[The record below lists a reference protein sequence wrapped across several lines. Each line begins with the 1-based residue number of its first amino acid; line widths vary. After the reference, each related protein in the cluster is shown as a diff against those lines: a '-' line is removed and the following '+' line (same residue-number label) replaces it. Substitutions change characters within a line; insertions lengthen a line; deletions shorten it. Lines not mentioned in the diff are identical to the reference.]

1 MAVSCKRCPNG
12 SFVSFDK
19 APGTQAQD
27 CKSCPQGKK
36 KDAVVA
42 VIIMLLLYHDDFN
55 TDKVCNS
62 ANPTQVGFV
71 HIYEPCIL
79 VTFNAFYVTSHWES
93 QLGTYFQNRFL
104 RSKH

>member
-1 MAVSCKRCPNG
+1 MFKRFKREVIG
-12 SFVSFDK
+12 
-19 APGTQAQD
+19 AGTSASTPD
-27 CKSCPQGKK
+27 VMY
-36 KDAVVA
+36 DLVMH
-42 VIIMLLLYHDDFN
+42 ILLHDDFN

>member
-1 MAVSCKRCPNG
+1 MGLQSNASNRSHPTNFFYIFLIALM
-12 SFVSFDK
+12 SFTD
-19 APGTQAQD
+19 
-27 CKSCPQGKK
+27 
-36 KDAVVA
+36 
-42 VIIMLLLYHDDFN
+42 HDDFN

-93 QLGTYFQNRFL
+93 QPGSYFQNRFL